1 MSNKLIDLNAL
12 SEYKDYSDLKY
23 QDKLTA
29 GTGINI
35 TNNVISATGGGGGQD
50 IYNVTIPAS
59 GWSGT
64 SNAVTLQGVNAGD
77 DIEILGINVTGMT
90 GTQIQNA
97 RTALELITYGTTS
110 TNTVTFYAL
119 GTVPS
124 VDIPIT
130 IRRVLDTTVTTREY
144 SAGSGID
151 ITGGVVSA
159 TPVFG
164 NTNIS
169 SPLQNIDVSANSTN
183 TVFTAIR
190 DCKFTFEVQ
199 CQGTSNSAANLMV
212 MLNGVKVYQQYTAVA
227 TKYMRIIHGFLMLK
241 TGDEV
246 SVQNGYSFAVEVPY
260 RIMYD

>member
-12 SEYKDYSDLKY
+12 SSYKTQSDLKY

-29 GTGINI
+29 GSGISI
-35 TNNVISATGGGGGQD
+35 ANNVISTTAGGGQD

-119 GTVPS
+119 GNVPS

-130 IRRVLDTTVTTREY
+130 MRRVTNTIVTTREY
-144 SAGSGID
+144 SAGSGIS
-151 ITGGVVSA
+151 ISSGVVSA
-159 TPVFG
+159 TPVYS
-164 NTNIS
+164 NTVIS
-169 SPLQNIDVSANSTN
+169 KPSPNPSAAANSTN
-183 TVFTAIR
+183 LIFTAIR
-190 DCKFTFEVQ
+190 DCKFSFEVQ
-199 CQGTSNSAANLMV
+199 CQNTSNTAANVMV
-212 MLNGVKVYQQYTAVA
+212 
-227 TKYMRIIHGFLMLK
+227 FLCLK
-241 TGDEV
+241 QEI
-246 SVQNGYSFAVEVPY
+246 PY
-260 RIMYD
+260 R